1 MSVLKVVFA
10 AGASAVLL
18 ALTAIAGAQTTNA
31 QEQQYAP
38 LTQPI
43 PLSTSRVEKNIGAKN
58 VYIFDCNPDEIYEKS
73 HIKGS
78 IHINTGKWQEML
90 PKDKKNSFLIFY
102 CINRM
107 CTISYEIAVKAIEMG
122 YANVYNMP
130 DGIQG
135 WVRNGHEF
143 EGTGRQDKALT
154 QALKDGVK

>member
-1 MSVLKVVFA
+1 MPALQ
-10 AGASAVLL
+10 AVL
-18 ALTAIAGAQTTNA
+18 AVGCAAAIALLSPVVWAQPKDSP
-31 QEQQYAP
+31 QQYAP

-43 PLSTSRVEKNIGAKN
+43 PLSTARVEKNIGAKD
-58 VYIFDCNPDEIYEKS
+58 VYIFDCNPDEIWTKS
-73 HIKGS
+73 HIPGS
-78 IHINTGKWQEML
+78 IRLHTGNWKELL

-107 CTISYEIAVKAIEMG
+107 CTVSYETAMQAIKMG

-143 EGTGRQDKALT
+143 EGSGRQDPALR
-154 QALKDGVK
+154 QVLKK